1 VVGSTI
7 YLFLQTVSQVDGIKD
22 KKKGKTEGNGLP
34 VVGRGTFNS
43 FITGG
48 WFLLYYYF
56 VCQ

>member
-43 FITGG
+43 FPGG
-48 WFLLYYYF
+48 WF
-56 VCQ
+56 